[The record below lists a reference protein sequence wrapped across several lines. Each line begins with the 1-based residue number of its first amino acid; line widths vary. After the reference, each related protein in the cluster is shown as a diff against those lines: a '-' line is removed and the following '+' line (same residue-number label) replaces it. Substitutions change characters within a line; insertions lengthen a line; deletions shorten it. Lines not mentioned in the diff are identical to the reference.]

1 MPTYNT
7 TAMLALK
14 VNKQVL
20 ILWLEKLFCIWYNK
34 RPSIPKIDTNALTNS
49 TNDMIKSSLEGLKG
63 VSAEEVA
70 DIIINIHKKNISQ
83 NSEFYSSLDEVEK

>member
-1 MPTYNT
+1 
-7 TAMLALK
+7 
-14 VNKQVL
+14 
-20 ILWLEKLFCIWYNK
+20 
-34 RPSIPKIDTNALTNS
+34 
-49 TNDMIKSSLEGLKG
+49 MIKSSLEGLKG